1 MKRAHVF
8 YSGNVQGVG
17 FRFMAVDLAMK
28 HKIIGWVKNVSDG
41 RVELIAEGE
50 ESSVLN
56 FLAEIKRVLARYI
69 SEVKFNWEPATG
81 QFKDFSIE
89 F

>member
-1 MKRAHVF
+1 
-8 YSGNVQGVG
+8 VG

-28 HKIIGWVKNVSDG
+28 HEAVGWVKNISDG

-50 ESSVLN
+50 EPLLLN
-56 FLAEIKRVLARYI
+56 FLAEIKRVLGRYI
-69 SEVKFNWEPATG
+69 AEVKLSWEPATG